1 MGVVSDGSYGT
12 PKDVV
17 FSLPVT
23 IANGKWQIVQGLSIS
38 DSTRKLLDLTGNELE
53 EERGEAFSV
62 IEA

>member
-17 FSLPVT
+17 FSFPVM
-23 IANGKWQIVQGLSIS
+23 IANGKWQIVQGLPIS
-38 DSTRKLLDLTGNELE
+38 DFTKKLLELTGNELQ
-53 EERGEAFSV
+53 EERSEAFSV